1 MRYQFHEHKRIS
13 RLSLSIVDFPVFT
26 RYRLTRE
33 TIFIR
38 AIHCVKQPRQ
48 YVSSKLKFQFTQK
61 VFRIREQCGLT
72 TERLEKLKQPATLFL
87 TRYSNFLSVLRLA
100 EIFLSM
106 NRRDLEKIFLKIRK
120 RYLQKCILV
129 IFNFV
134 ILYNSFEININK
146 KIVKFGIFI
155 SDKTK
160 GDRLF
165 EIGILI
171 F

>member
-87 TRYSNFLSVLRLA
+87 THYSNFLSVLRLA

-106 NRRDLEKIFLKIRK
+106 NRRDLEKNISKNSKKIS
-120 RYLQKCILV
+120 IEMHFSV

-134 ILYNSFEININK
+134 ILYNLRLISIK
-146 KIVKFGIFI
+146 K
-155 SDKTK
+155 S
-160 GDRLF
+160 
-165 EIGILI
+165 
-171 F
+171 

>member
-87 TRYSNFLSVLRLA
+87 THYSNFLSVLRLA

-106 NRRDLEKIFLKIRK
+106 NRRDLEKNISK
-120 RYLQKCILV
+120 
-129 IFNFV
+129 
-134 ILYNSFEININK
+134 NSK
-146 KIVKFGIFI
+146 KISIEMHFSNFQFRYII
-155 SDKTK
+155 
-160 GDRLF
+160 
-165 EIGILI
+165 
-171 F
+171 

>member
-106 NRRDLEKIFLKIRK
+106 NRRFGKNISK
-120 RYLQKCILV
+120 
-129 IFNFV
+129 
-134 ILYNSFEININK
+134 NSK
-146 KIVKFGIFI
+146 KISIEMHFSNFQFRYII
-155 SDKTK
+155 
-160 GDRLF
+160 
-165 EIGILI
+165 
-171 F
+171 

>member
-134 ILYNSFEININK
+134 ISYNLRLISIKKSRNLESLFQIKLKEIDYSK
-146 KIVKFGIFI
+146 
-155 SDKTK
+155 
-160 GDRLF
+160 L
-165 EIGILI
+165 EY
-171 F
+171 

>member
-106 NRRDLEKIFLKIRK
+106 NRRFGKNISKNSKKISIEMHFS
-120 RYLQKCILV
+120 V